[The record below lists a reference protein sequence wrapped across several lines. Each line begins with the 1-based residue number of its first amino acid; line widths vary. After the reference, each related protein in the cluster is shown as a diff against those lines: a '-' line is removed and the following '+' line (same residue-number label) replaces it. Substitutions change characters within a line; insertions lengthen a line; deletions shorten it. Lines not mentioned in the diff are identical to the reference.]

1 MHGGIMTKIVLTG
14 GGTAGHIYPALAVAE
29 KLKDFEIHYIGGN
42 GLEKDI
48 VAQHAN
54 ITYHQIPTV
63 KLQRK
68 LTLKNLLIP
77 FKLFKAIRKAK
88 QTLKQ
93 IDADIIF
100 SKGGFVAVPV
110 CIAGKSLHLPII
122 SHESDLSLGL
132 ANKIILRQ
140 CSVMCTSFEET
151 ATHHS
156 KCVYTGQ
163 PIRSKIFHGKKLSL
177 FENKKPCLLVLGGS
191 LGAKFLND
199 IIFQNLDAITK
210 KFNIIHIT
218 GKNNFQKIVHK
229 DYLPL
234 PYAENIEDCYATA
247 DIVLC
252 RSGSG
257 VINELLALEKPM
269 LLAPLSKAC
278 SRGDQIENAKL
289 FEKLGFCKM
298 IEEED
303 YTFDKLKKELDYLCK
318 NSAKIKEKMQSTAKN
333 NAVENIVNIIKNHI
347 KE

>member
-1 MHGGIMTKIVLTG
+1 MTKIVLTG

-48 VAQHAN
+48 IAQHPN
-54 ITYHQIPTV
+54 ITFHQIPTV

-77 FKLFKAIRKAK
+77 FKLFKAIRHAK

-140 CSVMCTSFEET
+140 CTIMCTSFEET
-151 ATHHS
+151 AAHHK
-156 KCVYTGQ
+156 KCIYTGQ
-163 PIRSKIFHGKKLSL
+163 PIRAKIFRGKKLSL

-199 IIFQNLDAITK
+199 IIFQNLDALTK

-218 GKNNFQKIVHK
+218 GKNNFQEIVHK
-229 DYLPL
+229 NYLPL

-247 DIVLC
+247 DIVLA
-252 RSGSG
+252 RAGSG

-269 LLAPLSKAC
+269 LLVPLSKAC

-289 FEKLGFCKM
+289 FAKLGFCKM

-303 YTFDKLKKELDYLCK
+303 YSFDKLQKMLDYLCK
-318 NSAKIKEKMQSTAKN
+318 NSSKIKETMHNTAKN
-333 NAVENIVNIIKNHI
+333 NAVENIVEIIKNQL
-347 KE
+347 KQ

>member
-1 MHGGIMTKIVLTG
+1 MKKIVLTG

-42 GLEKDI
+42 GIEKEI
-48 VAQHAN
+48 LSQYKN
-54 ITYHQIPTV
+54 ITYHQISTV
-63 KLQRK
+63 KLERK
-68 LTLKNLLIP
+68 LTLRNLLIP
-77 FKLFKAIRKAK
+77 FKLFKAIRQAK

-110 CIAGKSLHLPII
+110 CIAGKGLKLPIV

-151 ATHHS
+151 ASQHP

-163 PIRSKIFHGKKLSL
+163 PIRSKIFHGKKLNL
-177 FENKKPCLLVLGGS
+177 FDNSNPCLLVLGGS

-199 IIFQNLDAITK
+199 IIVQNLDNLTK

-218 GKNNFQKIVHK
+218 GKNNFHDIIHK
-229 DYLPL
+229 NYLAL